1 MCDEDGR
8 LIEFLKAVHLLSL
21 VGAMG
26 MSLASLVTVS
36 HLLMIE
42 PGARSAVAPL
52 MRKFSN
58 FGVLSLGLLWAT
70 GLALYA
76 AKYDLSSL
84 TGWFAAKLLVAV
96 ALTLLVLTL
105 RWISARAAA
114 AGLAP
119 SLHPIRFILLAVLA
133 AATLT
138 VFSAVLAFS

>member
-1 MCDEDGR
+1 M
-8 LIEFLKAVHLLSL
+8 IEFLKIVHLLSL

-36 HLLMIE
+36 HMLMIE
-42 PGARSAVAPL
+42 PGGRPAVAPL
-52 MRKFSN
+52 MRKYSN
-58 FGVLSLGLLWAT
+58 IGVGSLGLLWVT

-76 AKYDLSSL
+76 VKYDLSAL

-105 RWISARAAA
+105 RWISARAVT

-119 SLHPIRFILLAVLA
+119 PLHPIRFILLAVLA

-138 VFSAVLAFS
+138 VVSAVLAFS